1 MYKPNQKHLQPLL
14 ISNVKDLPEEQRQ
27 RLESS
32 WAGEFYRE
40 FFCRIREETFAVL
53 YADVPSRPNTPI
65 NVLLGLETLKAG
77 YGWSDEELYDHFNF
91 DLQVRYALGYHGLHL
106 E

>member
-1 MYKPNQKHLQPLL
+1 MYKSNQKHLQPLL
-14 ISNVKDLPEEQRQ
+14 ISNVNDLPEEQRQ

-77 YGWSDEELYDHFNF
+77 MAGAMKSCTITSILTCRCATH
-91 DLQVRYALGYHGLHL
+91 
-106 E
+106 